1 MRSTSLVLA
10 ALAGIAASA
19 FAAPAGALTPNS
31 SAGIRAAVETVD
43 PVASVH
49 CRPFRHRSYNHRWG
63 FGCRGG
69 GVSIHEGV
77 RGRVSIHERE
87 RVRGRVGIHEREGVR
102 ARVGVHE
109 RSTTRSDTTVRSR
122 ERTSPRGEVKTG
134 TTPSSTTGKSGT
146 MGKSGTTSGGGG
158 TGGQR

>member
-87 RVRGRVGIHEREGVR
+87 SRGRVSIHERER

-134 TTPSSTTGKSGT
+134 TTHSSTTGKSGT
-146 MGKSGTTSGGGG
+146 MGKSGTSGGAGRGG